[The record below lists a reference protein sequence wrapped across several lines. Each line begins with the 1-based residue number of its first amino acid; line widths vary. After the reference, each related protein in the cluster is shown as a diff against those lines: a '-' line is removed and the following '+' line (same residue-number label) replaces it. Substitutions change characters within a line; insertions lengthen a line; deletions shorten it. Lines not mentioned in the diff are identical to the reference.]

1 MGSNTYGIFAR
12 YKGQIYAASCAVR
25 SNTFGVYASY
35 YSEIVITGITQ
46 SGNTTPY
53 TPTVNTALVAT
64 APVSMCYILST

>member
-1 MGSNTYGIFAR
+1 M
-12 YKGQIYAASCAVR
+12 R

-64 APVSMCYILST
+64 APVSMSYILS